1 MEAILITAIIA
12 VTLLCIY
19 FSGLLYLAKQTD
31 KFQETCAL
39 HDICYFYNGEKKEK
53 ATITAVFDHTVIVED
68 EDGDAHHLSRCSIYP
83 CPKYKLR

>member
-1 MEAILITAIIA
+1 MVAVIITAMAI
-12 VTLLCIY
+12 VTMLCIY
-19 FSGLLYLAKQTD
+19 FAVLLWLAKQTD

-39 HDICYFYNGEKKEK
+39 FDICYFYNGEKKEK

-83 CPKYKLR
+83 CPKYKVR